1 MTTLGDTGRI
11 AHTRQTLQRSNMDT
25 GIVFVK
31 TAKGH
36 EEIEK
41 RTFHLNF
48 KHRTALILVDGES
61 AAGEL
66 FKKIPGDG
74 SSLLTDLVRDGFIV
88 SADGKPVASAAEP
101 VRGAAAGV
109 SAGFDLETAKHEAV
123 KAIES
128 VLGPDGESFALAI
141 ERCKSRAEFADQA
154 QRTRT
159 IISQVGGAQK
169 AAAFWTKTG
178 L

>member
-1 MTTLGDTGRI
+1 
-11 AHTRQTLQRSNMDT
+11 MDT
-25 GIVFVK
+25 GMVFVK
-31 TAKGH
+31 TDKGH
-36 EEIEK
+36 EEVDK
-41 RTFHLNF
+41 RTYHLNF
-48 KHRTALILVDGES
+48 KHRTALIQIDGES
-61 AAGEL
+61 PVGEL
-66 FKKIPGDG
+66 LEKIPGDG
-74 SSLLTDLVRDGFIV
+74 LSLLADLLRDGFIA

-101 VRGAAAGV
+101 VRGAAAGD

-141 ERCKSRAEFADQA
+141 ERCKTRAEFADQA